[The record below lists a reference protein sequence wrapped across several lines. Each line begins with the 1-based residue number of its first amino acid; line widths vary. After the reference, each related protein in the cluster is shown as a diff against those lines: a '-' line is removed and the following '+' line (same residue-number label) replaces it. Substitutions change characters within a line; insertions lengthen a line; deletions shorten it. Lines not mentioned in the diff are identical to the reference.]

1 MSTCGLLTAICVCA
15 FDQTAVTA
23 VMPEIA
29 ARLGDTNA
37 YSATFVSALAASII
51 GMVFSGILTDRR
63 GAQFTIISSASLLM
77 VGLLLSMVSRTM
89 PVFLASRVIQGLGT
103 GGLIV
108 AIYAAIALIYPEKLR
123 PQVFAGF
130 AGAWVVPSL
139 VGPGVAGLLAVTLSW
154 HAVFALPL
162 VAVIIAVALLY
173 RVLAALPQSTPAPQ
187 PGYVRTLGAAV
198 VLAGA
203 ASIINLSTHLKVPTN
218 ILVFVGACSVALLC
232 MHPLVPAGTFLARAG
247 TPRLVLTRGI
257 IDMLSAAEMY
267 LPLLLAERYQLGPTL
282 TGLGLT
288 VSGFAWFIGS
298 HYQAQFGD
306 RLSTPC
312 VFLISTA
319 LIAAG
324 FVVVTVTV
332 LTGSHWWIT
341 IIGWGVTGIGMGFS
355 YPRLSAEA
363 LSLCAETETGFIGS
377 ALQVSGSIGITTML
391 SVAGTIQLVGN
402 DLAVELRFGIIF
414 GAIGL
419 MSIPLLL
426 LWLPRASNRTPHN
439 EIYA

>member
-1 MSTCGLLTAICVCA
+1 
-15 FDQTAVTA
+15 
-23 VMPEIA
+23 
-29 ARLGDTNA
+29 
-37 YSATFVSALAASII
+37 
-51 GMVFSGILTDRR
+51 MVR
-63 GAQFTIISSASLLM
+63 
-77 VGLLLSMVSRTM
+77 LLLSMVSRTM

-218 ILVFVGACSVALLC
+218 ILVFVGACGVALLC

-391 SVAGTIQLVGN
+391 SVAGMIQLVGN
-402 DLAVELRFGIIF
+402 ALAVELRFGIIF

-439 EIYA
+439 ETYA

>member
-29 ARLGDTNA
+29 AHLGDTSA
-37 YSATFVSALAASII
+37 YSATFVAALAASII

-123 PQVFAGF
+123 PQVFAYSPIRRFRRCLG
-130 AGAWVVPSL
+130 S
-139 VGPGVAGLLAVTLSW
+139 
-154 HAVFALPL
+154 
-162 VAVIIAVALLY
+162 ALLY
-173 RVLAALPQSTPAPQ
+173 RVLAALPQFTPAPQ
-187 PGYVRTLGAAV
+187 TGYVRTLGAAV

-218 ILVFVGACSVALLC
+218 ILVFVGACGVALLC

-267 LPLLLAERYQLGPTL
+267 LPLLLAESYQLGPTL

-306 RLSTPC
+306 CLSTPC

-391 SVAGTIQLVGN
+391 SVAGMIQLVGN
-402 DLAVELRFGIIF
+402 ALAVELRFGIIF
-414 GAIGL
+414 GAISL

-439 EIYA
+439 ETYA

>member
-1 MSTCGLLTAICVCA
+1 
-15 FDQTAVTA
+15 
-23 VMPEIA
+23 
-29 ARLGDTNA
+29 
-37 YSATFVSALAASII
+37 
-51 GMVFSGILTDRR
+51 
-63 GAQFTIISSASLLM
+63 M

-154 HAVFALPL
+154 HTVFALPI
-162 VAVIIAVALLY
+162 VAVIITVALLY

-218 ILVFVGACSVALLC
+218 ILVFVGACGVALLC

-332 LTGSHWWIT
+332 LTGSYWWIT

-391 SVAGTIQLVGN
+391 SVAGMIQLVGN
-402 DLAVELRFGIIF
+402 ALAVELRFGIIF

>member
-1 MSTCGLLTAICVCA
+1 
-15 FDQTAVTA
+15 
-23 VMPEIA
+23 
-29 ARLGDTNA
+29 
-37 YSATFVSALAASII
+37 
-51 GMVFSGILTDRR
+51 
-63 GAQFTIISSASLLM
+63 
-77 VGLLLSMVSRTM
+77 
-89 PVFLASRVIQGLGT
+89 
-103 GGLIV
+103 
-108 AIYAAIALIYPEKLR
+108 
-123 PQVFAGF
+123 
-130 AGAWVVPSL
+130 
-139 VGPGVAGLLAVTLSW
+139 
-154 HAVFALPL
+154 
-162 VAVIIAVALLY
+162 
-173 RVLAALPQSTPAPQ
+173 
-187 PGYVRTLGAAV
+187 
-198 VLAGA
+198 
-203 ASIINLSTHLKVPTN
+203 
-218 ILVFVGACSVALLC
+218 

-306 RLSTPC
+306 RLSTPR
-312 VFLISTA
+312 VFLISTV

-332 LTGSHWWIT
+332 LTGSYWWIT

-391 SVAGTIQLVGN
+391 SVAGMIQLVGN
-402 DLAVELRFGIIF
+402 ALAVELRFGIIF
-414 GAIGL
+414 GAISL

-439 EIYA
+439 ETYA